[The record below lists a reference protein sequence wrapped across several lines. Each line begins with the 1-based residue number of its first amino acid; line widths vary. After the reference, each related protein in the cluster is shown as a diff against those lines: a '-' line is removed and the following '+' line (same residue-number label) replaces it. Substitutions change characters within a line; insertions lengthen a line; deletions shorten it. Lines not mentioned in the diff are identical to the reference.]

1 MALNPHILVWAR
13 EAAGLSVDEAAHALG
28 FKNTQERTAAERL
41 QALEAGTEEP
51 SRSVLLSM
59 ARVYHR
65 SLLVFYLSEPPR
77 TGDRGQDFRRAPGAN
92 PTEYDPTLD
101 ALIRDIRGR
110 QGIIKDLLDQ
120 ADPKRVD
127 YVGSV
132 TMEVSPVELARRMTA
147 RMGFSLDEFR
157 RQANVPAAFSYLRE
171 KVEASGAFVLLLGNL
186 GSHHTNIPSG
196 VFRGYAIADPVAP
209 FIVVNDQDASVAWAF
224 TTLHE
229 LTHLWLG
236 TTGVSGGNTDT
247 RIEVYCNSV
256 AGEMLLPEAEMAG
269 LRFLRRASL
278 DETVGAIAQ
287 FATSRKISRAMVAYK
302 LLRVDIITQVRWRE
316 LDKHYAD
323 EWNAAQA
330 QPASKEKKEGGPSY
344 YVVKRHRLGH
354 AVVDLVKN
362 SLAEGFLTYTR
373 ASQVL
378 GVKPRNV
385 DPLIYTTGTRG
396 GR

>member
-1 MALNPHILVWAR
+1 
-13 EAAGLSVDEAAHALG
+13 
-28 FKNTQERTAAERL
+28 
-41 QALEAGTEEP
+41 
-51 SRSVLLSM
+51 
-59 ARVYHR
+59 
-65 SLLVFYLSEPPR
+65 
-77 TGDRGQDFRRAPGAN
+77 
-92 PTEYDPTLD
+92 
-101 ALIRDIRGR
+101 
-110 QGIIKDLLDQ
+110 
-120 ADPKRVD
+120 
-127 YVGSV
+127 
-132 TMEVSPVELARRMTA
+132 MEVSPVELVRRMA
-147 RMGFSLDEFR
+147 VRMGFSLDEFR
-157 RQANVPAAFSYLRE
+157 KQANVPAAFSYLRE

-196 VFRGYAIADPVAP
+196 VFRGYVITDPVAP

-302 LLRVDIITQVRWRE
+302 LLRVDIITQTRWRE

-330 QPASKEKKEGGPSY
+330 QPGSKERKEGGPSY
-344 YVVKRHRLGH
+344 YIVKRHRLGH

>member
-1 MALNPHILVWAR
+1 MAINPHILTWAR
-13 EAAGLSVDEAAHALG
+13 ETAGLSVDEAAHAMG
-28 FKNTQERTAAERL
+28 FKDTHERTGTERL
-41 QALEAGTEEP
+41 EALEAGIEEP

-59 ARVYHR
+59 ARVYRR

-77 TGDRGQDFRRAPGAN
+77 AGDRGQDFRRAPGVKPPA
-92 PTEYDPTLD
+92 YDPTLD

-110 QGIIKDLLDQ
+110 QGIVKDLLEE
-120 ADPKRVD
+120 AEVSGVD

-132 TMEVSPVELARRMTA
+132 TMDVPPMELARRMAT
-147 RMGFSLDEFR
+147 RLGFSLAAFR
-157 RQANVPAAFSYLRE
+157 GQANVQAAFSYLRD
-171 KVEASGAFVLLLGNL
+171 KIEALGTFVLLLGNL

-209 FIVVNDQDASVAWAF
+209 FVVVNDQDAQIAWAF
-224 TTLHE
+224 TALHE

-236 TTGVSGGNTDT
+236 TTGVSGGTTDT
-247 RIEVYCNSV
+247 KIESYCNEV
-256 AGEMLLPEAEMAG
+256 AGEMLLPTPEINE

-278 DETVGAIAQ
+278 EETIGAIAQ
-287 FATSRKISRAMVAYK
+287 FASRRKISRPMVAYK
-302 LLRVDIITQVRWRE
+302 LLRVDAITRARWQE
-316 LDKHYAD
+316 LDMHYQG

-330 QPASKEKKEGGPSY
+330 QSVSQDKSEGGPSY

-354 AVVDLVKN
+354 ALLGLVKN

-373 ASQVL
+373 AGRVL

-385 DPLIYTTGTRG
+385 DPLIHMVGMRG
-396 GR
+396 SQ

>member
-41 QALEAGTEEP
+41 QAMEAGTEEP

-278 DETVGAIAQ
+278 DETVGAITQ

-302 LLRVDIITQVRWRE
+302 LLRVDIITQTRWRE

-385 DPLIYTTGTRG
+385 DPLIYTAGTRG

>member
-1 MALNPHILVWAR
+1 MALNPHILIWAR

-41 QALEAGTEEP
+41 QAMEAGTEEP
-51 SRSVLLSM
+51 SRSVLLNM

-77 TGDRGQDFRRAPGAN
+77 TSDRGQDFRRAPGAN

-127 YVGSV
+127 YVSSV
-132 TMEVSPVELARRMTA
+132 TMDISPVELARRMTV
-147 RMGFSLDEFR
+147 RLGFSLDEFR
-157 RQANVPAAFSYLRE
+157 RQANVPAAFGYLRE

-385 DPLIYTTGTRG
+385 DPLIYTAGTRG